1 MYKIGGRILI
11 LVHQFPFRKR
21 SLSFLTVDATIGSQ
35 ALSRV
40 MVDVIIFP
48 GLSYNEANRT
58 FFNGLRKND
67 VEAQVEVTSKVMER
81 ATRVNC
87 Y

>member
-35 ALSRV
+35 AVSR
-40 MVDVIIFP
+40 D
-48 GLSYNEANRT
+48 G
-58 FFNGLRKND
+58 K
-67 VEAQVEVTSKVMER
+67 
-81 ATRVNC
+81 C
-87 Y
+87 YYISWIKLQ